1 MLTYFI
7 AIVMLMITTL
17 LGVVAYFLKRHFD
30 KVDSMDKGIHE
41 INATLTAFKIDL
53 IIKEK
58 RLEVVE
64 RNYER
69 IKVK

>member
-1 MLTYFI
+1 MLGYFV
-7 AIVMLMITTL
+7 AIMMLMATTL

-41 INATLTAFKIDL
+41 INSTLTAFKIDL
-53 IIKEK
+53 ILKDK
-58 RLEVVE
+58 RLEIVE

-69 IKVK
+69 QKVK

>member
-1 MLTYFI
+1 MLAYFI
-7 AIVMLMITTL
+7 TIVMLMITTL
-17 LGVVAYFLKRHFD
+17 LGIVAYFLKRHFD

-41 INATLTAFKIDL
+41 INSTLTAFKIDL
-53 IIKEK
+53 MIKEK

-64 RNYER
+64 RNFER